1 MTLRTDTGT
10 IVIVTGNRP
19 FTKQTRTY
27 NLTIDDLHTYYV
39 LAGATPVLVH
49 NSSCTVIPNLNG
61 KTLEEARAEIER
73 AGFAFRSESQSGYI
87 RFRHEDGSEVWIRP
101 DGEVM
106 RLAPKVRPAS
116 GEGKSFH
123 PRLDPEGNVTQQHDP
138 KTEMVLR

>member
-1 MTLRTDTGT
+1 M
-10 IVIVTGNRP
+10 
-19 FTKQTRTY
+19 
-27 NLTIDDLHTYYV
+27 
-39 LAGATPVLVH
+39 
-49 NSSCTVIPNLNG
+49 IPNLNG
-61 KTLEEARAEIER
+61 KTLEEARTEIEQ
-73 AGFAFRSESQSGYI
+73 AGFVFRSESQSEYI
-87 RFRHEDGSEVWIRP
+87 RYRHEDGSEVWIRP